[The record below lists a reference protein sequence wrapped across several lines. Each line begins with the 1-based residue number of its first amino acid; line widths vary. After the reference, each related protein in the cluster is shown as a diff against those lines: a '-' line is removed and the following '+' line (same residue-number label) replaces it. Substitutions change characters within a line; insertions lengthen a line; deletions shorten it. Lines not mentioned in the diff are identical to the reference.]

1 MERDGGKW
9 SFENLCLWVGNIGW
23 ALFFLVLLLGALEI
37 TVRVFHAPPPERR
50 VYDPFCHK
58 IPRPNLA
65 EKFKV
70 TNDRDEWIRIQ
81 LNERGMRGPS
91 LQALPEDGLVL
102 VFLGG
107 STTENYRFNKEDTF
121 PFQAGRHLEQSLGVP
136 VSVLN
141 AGMSG
146 ATAGHSLSRLQH
158 QVLDLHPD
166 LVVVCH
172 AVNDLI
178 SGFHP
183 RFRTD
188 GRHLGMPRGGGGPAS
203 YLLSWLRGRNRGRDY
218 TSDEPYGL
226 LTEPETPAGERRVTD
241 YSDFPAM
248 AVFSRNLRSMA
259 AIAADRAI
267 PMLFMTQGSM
277 YGAAVPE
284 PEKRKRLI
292 MTQRLL
298 ELKVIPPDIESL
310 ALGMEAFNRRILSMQ
325 PGPCV
330 HTFDAASRIPRTW
343 SFFYDDCHMT
353 KKGNRLL
360 AEILSPVMETILN
373 ATASE

>member
-1 MERDGGKW
+1 
-9 SFENLCLWVGNIGW
+9 
-23 ALFFLVLLLGALEI
+23 
-37 TVRVFHAPPPERR
+37 
-50 VYDPFCHK
+50 
-58 IPRPNLA
+58 LA

-70 TNDRDEWIRIQ
+70 TNDRDEWIHIQ

-91 LQALPEDGLVL
+91 LQALTDDELVL

-107 STTENYRFNKEDTF
+107 STTENYRFNEKDTF
-121 PFQAGRHLEQSLGVP
+121 PFLTGRHLEKSLGVP

-166 LVVVCH
+166 LIVVCH

-183 RFRTD
+183 GFRAD
-188 GRHLGMPRGGGGPAS
+188 GRHLGMPQSTAEPAS
-203 YLLSWLRGRNRGRDY
+203 YLLSWLRGRNAGNDY

-226 LTEPETPAGERRVTD
+226 LTEPETPAREKRVSD
-241 YSDFPAM
+241 YSDFPAL
-248 AVFSRNLRSMA
+248 AVFMRNMRSMA

-267 PMLFMTQGSM
+267 PMLFITQGSM

-284 PEKRKRLI
+284 KEKRDRLI

-298 ELKVIPPDIESL
+298 ELEVIPPDIDSL
-310 ALGMEAFNRRILSMQ
+310 ALGMETFNRRILSMK
-325 PGPCV
+325 PGPYV
-330 HTFDAASRIPRTW
+330 YTFDAASRIPRSW

-353 KKGNRLL
+353 KKGNILL
-360 AEILSPVMETILN
+360 AEILSPVIDNILN
-373 ATASE
+373 RAVSE